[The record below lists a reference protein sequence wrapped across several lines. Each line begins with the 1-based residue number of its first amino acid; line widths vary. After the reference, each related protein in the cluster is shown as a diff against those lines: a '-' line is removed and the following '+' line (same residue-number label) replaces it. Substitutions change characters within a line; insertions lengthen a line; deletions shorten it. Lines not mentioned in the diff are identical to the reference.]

1 MAEMNISEWFKDRP
15 AWIKDAA
22 RRLLENDSLSNQ
34 DYEELFVLCKQ
45 EAIGTLNIDCL
56 IPQNVFGN
64 TSANKLKLNSIGNIQ
79 GINALSPKV
88 PLQFGKGNLAVV
100 YGQNRAGK
108 SGYVRILKHTC
119 GARHPGPLHPN
130 VYQSRPT
137 QQKCTVEY
145 QKDDVP
151 VTCDW
156 NAANGSI
163 DDLTCVDVFDAGCGK
178 VYIADENE
186 VTYEPPVLLFFSD
199 LISVCEKVSSALDA
213 EIGNQTSKKPA
224 LPPEYAGT
232 NGGKWYEKLS
242 GKTKNEELKHCSWTD
257 QGEKKLSE
265 LQKRL
270 SEKAPAEKARK
281 IRQKQQHIQDLINDT
296 KKYLNQLSDE
306 NCRRIIFS
314 KKKVILA
321 KNAAKVAAEKVFSGA
336 PLEGVGCDTW
346 QKLWEYAKNYSQQQA
361 YVGSEFP
368 VISDGSRCVLCQQP
382 FSEDAK
388 IRMKS
393 FEEFVKGAAKKEAEA
408 VESSFEKELNSISEI
423 PTLESLKTKADA
435 AGLMQG
441 EEPFPL
447 DDLYIALQTRKDQ
460 LSKPDVQDKLNPL
473 ISVVEWISGAK
484 QIIADSEETAKKYDE
499 DAKAD
504 NREDLLK
511 QLNELQ
517 TKKWLSQQ
525 VKSIEEEIE
534 RFKLIDTLQSAKKLA
549 NTRVLSI
556 KKGELAKSLI
566 TNAFVFRFNSELKN
580 LGASQIKIEFIKSRV
595 NKGRVLHKLCLQG
608 AINNSPDDILSEGEH
623 RIVALS
629 AFLADVTGKQHS
641 APFVFDDPISSLD
654 QAFEETV
661 VQRLI
666 ELSSD
671 RQVIVFTHRLSLL
684 GLVQD
689 YAKKANIEPEIVCI
703 RKETWGTGEPGDT
716 PLFAKKPEKALNNLL
731 NNKLPK
737 ARKLLIEHGQEVYD
751 PYAKALCSDF
761 RILIERMV
769 ECDLLAD
776 VVQRYRRAI
785 NTMGK
790 IEKLANIN
798 DSDCTLFDQLMTKY
812 SRYEHSQPL
821 EAPVA
826 IPTPDEMENDF
837 KSLKNWHVD
846 FNKKPLV
853 VSRGLPS

>member
-1 MAEMNISEWFKDRP
+1 MAEVNISEWFNERS

-45 EAIGTLNIDCL
+45 EAIGTLNIDYI
-56 IPQNVFGN
+56 IPQNVFKN
-64 TSANKLKLNSIGNIQ
+64 TSDNKLKLNSIGNIQ

-119 GARHPGPLHPN
+119 GTRHPGTLHPN
-130 VYQSRPT
+130 VYQSGSM
-137 QQKCTVEY
+137 QQKCTIEY

-163 DDLTCVDVFDAGCGK
+163 DDLTCVDVFDTGCGK

-213 EIGNQTSKKPA
+213 EIGKQISKKPA
-224 LPPEYAGT
+224 LPPEYAT
-232 NGGKWYEKLS
+232 ANGGKWYGKLS
-242 GKTKNEELKHCSWTD
+242 AKTKNEELAKYCSWSD
-257 QGEKKLSE
+257 QDEEKLSD

-281 IRQKQQHIQDLINDT
+281 IRQKQQYIQALINDT
-296 KKYLNQLSDE
+296 EKYLNQLSDE
-306 NCRRIIFS
+306 NCRRILSS

-368 VISDGSRCVLCQQP
+368 VISDGARCVLCQQP

-408 VESSFEKELNSISEI
+408 AESSFEKELNSISEI

-441 EEPFPL
+441 EKTFPL
-447 DDLYIALQTRKDQ
+447 NDLYIALQNRKDH
-460 LSKPDVQDKLNPL
+460 LSKPDVRDKLNPL
-473 ISVVEWISGAK
+473 TSVVEWISGAK
-484 QIIADSEETAKKYDE
+484 QIIADSEKTAKKYDK
-499 DAKAD
+499 DAKSD

-517 TKKWLSQQ
+517 TRKWFSQQ
-525 VKSIEEEIE
+525 IKSIEKEIE
-534 RFKLIDTLQSAKKLA
+534 RFKLIDTLQSAKKLT
-549 NTRVLSI
+549 NTRAFST

-580 LGASQIKIEFIKSRV
+580 LGASQIKVELIKSRV

-608 AINNSPDDILSEGEH
+608 ASNNSPDDVLSEGEH

-629 AFLADVTGKQHS
+629 AFLADVTGKQYS

-666 ELSSD
+666 ELSND

-689 YAKKANIEPEIVCI
+689 YAKKANIDPEIVCI

-716 PLFAKKPEKALNNLL
+716 PLFAKKPEKALNKLL
-731 NNKLPK
+731 NNRLPK

-776 VVQRYRRAI
+776 VVQRYRRVI
-785 NTMGK
+785 KTMGK
-790 IEKLANIN
+790 IEKLAKIN
-798 DSDCTLFDQLMTKY
+798 ASDCTLFDQLMSKY
-812 SRYEHSQPL
+812 SRYEHSQPI

-826 IPTPDEMENDF
+826 MPTPDEMENDF

-846 FNKKPLV
+846 FNKKPLI
-853 VSRGLPS
+853 VS